1 MEALPDIARLIA
13 NRRPG
18 YSLPAPFYLSPEVFA
33 RDVRL
38 VFGRHW
44 IYVGVEPEIA
54 EPGDFFTVEIGSD
67 SILIVRD
74 DDMTVRAFHNVCRH
88 RGARL
93 RPPGSGIVGNL
104 VCPYHQW
111 TYNLRGELIQNQHAG
126 EGFDRCNFSLKP
138 VHVESLG
145 GLLFI
150 CLAKTPPEGFDAMR
164 TALEPYIAPH
174 QIAHTKVAFQKDII
188 EHGNWKLTMENN
200 RECFHC
206 SANHPELTVPL
217 MEFGFGYQS
226 SPDNAELM
234 ASFEEL
240 LVRQHS
246 GWAECGLPSAE
257 VDRLDHVTGFRAVRL
272 PIARAG
278 ESQTIDTKVACRK
291 LLGTLTRADLGGLS
305 LWTQPNS
312 WHHFMSD
319 HIVSFSVL
327 PIAPGKTLL
336 RTRWLVHKDA
346 QEGVDY
352 DLDKL
357 TSVWT
362 ATNDQD
368 GSLVERAHAGVSSS
382 AYEPGPYSPFTEG
395 LVEKFCEWYLDRLS
409 AELEA
414 DGRQEPV

>member
-1 MEALPDIARLIA
+1 
-13 NRRPG
+13 
-18 YSLPAPFYLSPEVFA
+18 
-33 RDVRL
+33 
-38 VFGRHW
+38 
-44 IYVGVEPEIA
+44 
-54 EPGDFFTVEIGSD
+54 
-67 SILIVRD
+67 
-74 DDMTVRAFHNVCRH
+74 MTVRAFHNVCRH

-414 DGRQEPV
+414 DRRQEPV